1 MEAPRDAAYQLSLQE
16 CAEGMG
22 SFRESYI
29 CHYCGKLFSCFSLF
43 PHLRTCREKE
53 RLSQKKKC
61 GGPPMPA
68 PPDVPATPEWR
79 REYNSWARDIVV
91 HQRLLTPCHLC
102 GQGVLQKRMSTHLW
116 KCRVNSRETHA
127 STEALARVLAA
138 PFSPYE
144 EKIRDLWPRLDQ
156 LKEDPARRGHPEN
169 SPPATVTPFKVSVF
183 LTVIEAL
190 CRQEKSHTERETNRE
205 ASKGCTAPRMPT
217 NRHRPKSCSTAQQK
231 QELKRRDLPPCLR
244 YRCPRTEA
252 RRDSGRHTQ
261 SRQAVAS
268 RKDSLLCWQTRQAE
282 AYLQWFHH
290 CPHVAKKTEE
300 SGDASPERSRETDEL
315 RAREPEGW
323 RGEEADF
330 NIPFRTPGNEGNI
343 DSLFFSLPSHTH
355 L

>member
-1 MEAPRDAAYQLSLQE
+1 MGFLLLPGARHCRTSTPFNAVPSLWSRCPSEKRKTSLCMHALFLSDESKRDPMFPRSPPRYEIDTKRTRSVAAQQNCAALLSL
-16 CAEGMG
+16 
-22 SFRESYI
+22 F
-29 CHYCGKLFSCFSLF
+29 
-43 PHLRTCREKE
+43 
-53 RLSQKKKC
+53 
-61 GGPPMPA
+61 
-68 PPDVPATPEWR
+68 D
-79 REYNSWARDIVV
+79 
-91 HQRLLTPCHLC
+91 
-102 GQGVLQKRMSTHLW
+102 RMSTHLW

-144 EKIRDLWPRLDQ
+144 EKIRDLWPRQDQ

-190 CRQEKSHTERETNRE
+190 CRQEKTHTERETNRE

-261 SRQAVAS
+261 LRQAVAS